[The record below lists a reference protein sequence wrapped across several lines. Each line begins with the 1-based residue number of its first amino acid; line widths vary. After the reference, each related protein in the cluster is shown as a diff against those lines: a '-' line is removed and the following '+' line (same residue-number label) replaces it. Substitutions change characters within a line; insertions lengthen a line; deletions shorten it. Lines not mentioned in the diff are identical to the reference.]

1 MKNTFTLIL
10 TIALTGSAGADSLWK
25 DGSGSGPIQD
35 KTARAIGD
43 ILFISVSES
52 ATVDRDN
59 KSTTSRV
66 GSANA
71 GITSFL
77 FGTQAGGTTGSQIGK
92 HKGSYPKME
101 FTNTTT
107 HEGKGTTKN
116 VDKITARIGVRVV
129 DVLPNNTMVVEGM
142 RQTSYGGETQVA
154 VLRGTVRREDIDS
167 SNTVLSERLADLQI
181 RYMNTGVISDSQ
193 KKGWFL
199 KFWDKVSPF

>member
-1 MKNTFTLIL
+1 MKNIL
-10 TIALTGSAGADSLWK
+10 TLTLTLAMTGSVLADSLWK
-25 DGSGSGPIQD
+25 DGSSRGPVLD
-35 KTARAIGD
+35 KTAHAIGD
-43 ILFISVSES
+43 ILFVSISES

-71 GITSFL
+71 GISSFL
-77 FGTQAGGTTGSQIGK
+77 FGTQAGTSAGSQLGK

-101 FTNTTT
+101 FTNTST

-116 VDKITARIGVRVV
+116 VDKITAKFGVRVV
-129 DVLPNNTMVVEGM
+129 DVLPNNTMVIEGM

-154 VLRGTVRREDIDS
+154 ILRGTVRREDIDS
-167 SNTVLSERLADLQI
+167 SNMVMSERLADLQI
-181 RYMNTGVISDSQ
+181 RYVNTGVISDSQ
-193 KKGWFL
+193 NKGWFM

>member
-1 MKNTFTLIL
+1 MKQIL
-10 TIALTGSAGADSLWK
+10 TYTLTFVLANGALADSLWK
-25 DGSGSGPIQD
+25 DGSSRGPVLD

-43 ILFISVSES
+43 ILFVSVSES

-77 FGTQAGGTTGSQIGK
+77 FGTQAGATAGSQLGK
-92 HKGSYPKME
+92 HQGTYPKME
-101 FTNTTT
+101 FTNTST

-116 VDKITARIGVRVV
+116 VDKITAKFGVRVV
-129 DVLPNNTMVVEGM
+129 DVLPNNTMVIEGM

-154 VLRGTVRREDIDS
+154 ILRGTVRREDVDS
-167 SNTVLSERLADLQI
+167 SNMVMSERLADLQI
-181 RYMNTGVISDSQ
+181 RYVNTGVISDSQ
-193 KKGWFL
+193 NKGWFL